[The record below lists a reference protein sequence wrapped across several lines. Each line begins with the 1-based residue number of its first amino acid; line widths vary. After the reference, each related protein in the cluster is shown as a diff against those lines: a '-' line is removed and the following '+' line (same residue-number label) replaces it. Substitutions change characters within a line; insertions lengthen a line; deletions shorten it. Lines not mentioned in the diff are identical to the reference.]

1 MSHLDSK
8 RGARLLIHAL
18 VLCLAAFAQSAR
30 AQQQQQ
36 QTPTTRQTPQDDVIR
51 VETEL
56 VHTDVMVFDKS
67 GKFVEGLGREQFQVM
82 VDGKPVPVAFF
93 DSIEHGAAP
102 LEPPRISGANGAAA
116 ATAGA
121 PAVAR
126 PRARGRYVAFFLDD
140 VHLSAPSLERVRKTV
155 SKFLEHGMGPDD
167 RVMIATATGQLGFLQ
182 QFVDHKGVVKL
193 ALARVVYKPFIV
205 RDAGEQIPMTEYQ
218 AIRVD
223 SGDRDA
229 LTQFAGLLMQ
239 QTNAGKNVAVGVG
252 PPGGGTSIYS
262 KTTNGGQVGMTREQ
276 AERMVRERAQLMLK
290 ESASYSMG
298 TLTALESLM
307 RAASQLP
314 GRKLVFFVSDG
325 FYLNDR
331 NTDFSDRLKSIADA
345 ALRAGVVVYT
355 LDARGLNTSEIDAS
369 SNRADQVGNLS
380 RVNVG
385 DLASSQAPLTTLA
398 SDTGGRANIN
408 TYGFDEAVARALE
421 DTSRYYRIA
430 WKPELD
436 EQKGAKFKRVEVS
449 VVGHPDLTVRLP
461 RGYMSALA
469 AASTPKPSAKS
480 EPKPSDA
487 SKPAEAKSPEAKA
500 IEEDFR
506 AAFGAASPLHAL
518 PTVLSTSFVDV
529 PGTGGVLM
537 SSVQVSTDMLDYG
550 ADGKQPA
557 AVDVGG
563 AIWNDQGKTA
573 GGFKTRLNV
582 TPIAAAAA
590 AASPGGGQSGVIYNA
605 HTPLAPGFYLVKVA
619 ARDSRGRQMGT
630 ASQWVEIPD
639 LSKKQLALSSLHLG
653 GRAVG
658 GEKAGAAPQ
667 IQFSVDRRFSRSAKL
682 DFLAFIYNARSSGG
696 ATVDLAANVRVTR
709 DGRVVVSA
717 PPIKIAPPA
726 QTDLARIPFTGVISL
741 GQLPPGRYEL
751 ELEINDNSAKTSAA
765 QRVAFDIE

>member
-8 RGARLLIHAL
+8 SGARLLIHAL
-18 VLCLAAFAQSAR
+18 VLCLVAFAQSAR
-30 AQQQQQ
+30 AQQPQ
-36 QTPTTRQTPQDDVIR
+36 QTPTTTPPPQDDVIR

-56 VHTDVMVFDKS
+56 VHTDVTVFDKS

-93 DSIEHGAAP
+93 DSVAHGAAP
-102 LEPPRISGANGAAA
+102 LEPARVSGANGAS
-116 ATAGA
+116 ATAMA
-121 PAVAR
+121 ASAVAR
-126 PRARGRYVAFFLDD
+126 PRARGRHVAFFLDD

-155 SKFLEHGMGPDD
+155 SKFLDNGMGPDD

-205 RDAGEQIPMTEYQ
+205 RDAGEQVPMTEYQ

-229 LTQFAGLLMQ
+229 ITQFAGLLMQ
-239 QTNAGKNVAVGVG
+239 QSSAGKTPVGVG
-252 PPGGGTSIYS
+252 PPGGGSIYTKPS
-262 KTTNGGQVGMTREQ
+262 NGQPIGMTREQ
-276 AERMVRERAQLMLK
+276 AERMVRERAQLMLR
-290 ESASYSMG
+290 ESSAYSMG

-314 GRKLVFFVSDG
+314 GRKLLFFVSDG

-345 ALRAGVVVYT
+345 ALRAGVVIYT
-355 LDARGLNTSEIDAS
+355 LDARGLNTSETDAS
-369 SNRADQVGNLS
+369 SNRADQVGKLS
-380 RVNVG
+380 RANVG

-421 DTSRYYRIA
+421 ESSSYYRIA

-449 VVGHPDLTVRLP
+449 VVGRPDLTVRLP

-469 AASTPKPSAKS
+469 AVSSPKPATKS
-480 EPKPSDA
+480 EP
-487 SKPAEAKSPEAKA
+487 KPAEAKSPEAKA

-506 AAFGAASPLHAL
+506 AAFGSASPLRAL

-529 PGTGGVLM
+529 PGTGGVLT
-537 SSVQVSTDMLDYG
+537 SSVQVSIDGLDYG

-563 AIWNDQGKTA
+563 AIWNDQGKNA

-582 TPIAAAAA
+582 TPMAS
-590 AASPGGGQSGVIYNA
+590 AASSVEQPGVIYNA
-605 HTPLAPGFYLVKVA
+605 RTPLAPGFYLVKVA

-639 LSKKQLALSSLHLG
+639 LSKRQLALSSLHLG

-696 ATVDLAANVRVTR
+696 SAVDLAANVRVTR

-741 GQLPPGRYEL
+741 GRLPPGRYEL

-765 QRVAFDIE
+765 QRVAFDID

>member
-8 RGARLLIHAL
+8 RGSRLLLQAL

-30 AQQQQQ
+30 AQQPQ
-36 QTPTTRQTPQDDVIR
+36 QTPTTQPQDDVIR

-93 DSIEHGAAP
+93 DSIAHGAAP
-102 LEPPRISGANGAAA
+102 LEPARASGANGA
-116 ATAGA
+116 TAA
-121 PAVAR
+121 PAAAR

-182 QFVDHKGVVKL
+182 QFVDHKGVVRL

-218 AIRVD
+218 AIRID

-229 LTQFAGLLMQ
+229 MTQFAGLLMQ
-239 QTNAGKNVAVGVG
+239 QTNAGKQPVGVG
-252 PPGGGTSIYS
+252 PPGGGPSVYS
-262 KTTNGGQVGMTREQ
+262 KTNNGREIGLTREQ

-290 ESASYSMG
+290 ESSAYSMG

-345 ALRAGVVVYT
+345 ALRAGVIIYT
-355 LDARGLNTSEIDAS
+355 LDARGLNTSEIDAA
-369 SNRADQVGNLS
+369 SNRADHVGNLS
-380 RVNVG
+380 RANVG

-408 TYGFDEAVARALE
+408 TYGFDEAVSRALE
-421 DTSRYYRIA
+421 ETSSYYRIA
-430 WKPELD
+430 WKPELE

-449 VVGHPDLTVRLP
+449 VVGRPELTVRLP

-469 AASTPKPSAKS
+469 AASSPKPATKS
-480 EPKPSDA
+480 EPKS
-487 SKPAEAKSPEAKA
+487 AEAKSPEAKA

-506 AAFGAASPLHAL
+506 AAFGSASPLRAL
-518 PTVLSTSFVDV
+518 PTV
-529 PGTGGVLM
+529 
-537 SSVQVSTDMLDYG
+537 
-550 ADGKQPA
+550 
-557 AVDVGG
+557 
-563 AIWNDQGKTA
+563 
-573 GGFKTRLNV
+573 
-582 TPIAAAAA
+582 
-590 AASPGGGQSGVIYNA
+590 
-605 HTPLAPGFYLVKVA
+605 
-619 ARDSRGRQMGT
+619 
-630 ASQWVEIPD
+630 
-639 LSKKQLALSSLHLG
+639 
-653 GRAVG
+653 
-658 GEKAGAAPQ
+658 
-667 IQFSVDRRFSRSAKL
+667 
-682 DFLAFIYNARSSGG
+682 
-696 ATVDLAANVRVTR
+696 
-709 DGRVVVSA
+709 
-717 PPIKIAPPA
+717 
-726 QTDLARIPFTGVISL
+726 
-741 GQLPPGRYEL
+741 
-751 ELEINDNSAKTSAA
+751 
-765 QRVAFDIE
+765 

>member
-8 RGARLLIHAL
+8 RGARLLLSAL
-18 VLCLAAFAQSAR
+18 LLCLASFAQSAQ
-30 AQQQQQ
+30 AQQQQ
-36 QTPTTRQTPQDDVIR
+36 QTPTTTQQTPQDDVIR

-93 DSIEHGAAP
+93 DNVEHGAAP
-102 LEPPRISGANGAAA
+102 LEPARASGAKG

-182 QFVDHKGVVKL
+182 QFVDHKGVVEL

-223 SGDRDA
+223 AGDRDA
-229 LTQFAGLLMQ
+229 ITQFAGLLLQ
-239 QTNAGKNVAVGVG
+239 QSNAGKSAGVGIG
-252 PPGGGTSIYS
+252 PPGGGPSVYS

-276 AERMVRERAQLMLK
+276 AERMVRERAQLMLR
-290 ESASYSMG
+290 ETSVYSMG
-298 TLTALESLM
+298 TLAALESLM

-314 GRKLVFFVSDG
+314 GRKLLFFVSDG

-345 ALRAGVVVYT
+345 ALRAGVVIYT
-355 LDARGLNTSEIDAS
+355 LDARGLSTSEIDAS
-369 SNRADQVGNLS
+369 SNRADQVGKLS
-380 RVNVG
+380 RTNVG
-385 DLASSQAPLTTLA
+385 DLASSQAPLMTLA

-421 DTSRYYRIA
+421 ETSSYYRIA

-449 VVGHPDLTVRLP
+449 VVGRPDLTVRLP

-469 AASTPKPSAKS
+469 GASAPPKPATRS

-487 SKPAEAKSPEAKA
+487 SKPSEAKSPEAKA

-506 AAFGAASPLHAL
+506 AAFGSASPLRAL

-529 PGTGGVLM
+529 PGTGGVLT
-537 SSVQVSTDMLDYG
+537 SSVQVSIDGLDYG

-563 AIWNDQGKTA
+563 AIWNDQGKSA

-582 TPIAAAAA
+582 TPM
-590 AASPGGGQSGVIYNA
+590 ASAVSSIEQPGVIYNA
-605 HTPLAPGFYLVKVA
+605 RTPLAPGFYLVKVA

-658 GEKAGAAPQ
+658 GEKTGAAPQ

-696 ATVDLAANVRVTR
+696 SALDLAASVRVMR

-751 ELEINDNSAKTSAA
+751 ELEINDNSAKSSAA
-765 QRVAFDIE
+765 QRVAFDID

>member
-18 VLCLAAFAQSAR
+18 VLCLVAFAQSAR
-30 AQQQQQ
+30 AQQQQPQ
-36 QTPTTRQTPQDDVIR
+36 QTPTTQPQDDVIR

-93 DSIEHGAAP
+93 DSVAHGAAP
-102 LEPPRISGANGAAA
+102 LEPARASGANGATA

-155 SKFLEHGMGPDD
+155 SKFLDNGMGPDD

-223 SGDRDA
+223 AGDRDA
-229 LTQFAGLLMQ
+229 ITQFAGLLMQ
-239 QTNAGKNVAVGVG
+239 QSNAGKSVAVGVG
-252 PPGGGTSIYS
+252 PPSGGSVFT
-262 KTTNGGQVGMTREQ
+262 KQTNGQPLGLTREQ
-276 AERMVRERAQLMLK
+276 AERMVRERAQLMLR
-290 ESASYSMG
+290 ESSTYSMG

-314 GRKLVFFVSDG
+314 GRKLLFFVSDG

-331 NTDFSDRLKSIADA
+331 NTDFSDRLKGIADA

-355 LDARGLNTSEIDAS
+355 LDARGLNTSETDAS
-369 SNRADQVGNLS
+369 SNRADQVGKLS
-380 RVNVG
+380 RANVG
-385 DLASSQAPLTTLA
+385 DLISSQAPLTTLA

-408 TYGFDEAVARALE
+408 AYGFDEAVARALE
-421 DTSRYYRIA
+421 ETSSYYRIA

-449 VVGHPDLTVRLP
+449 VVGRPDLTVRLP

-469 AASTPKPSAKS
+469 AASSPKPAAKS
-480 EPKPSDA
+480 EP
-487 SKPAEAKSPEAKA
+487 KPAEAKSPEAKA

-506 AAFGAASPLHAL
+506 AAFGSASPLRAL

-529 PGTGGVLM
+529 PGTGGVLT
-537 SSVQVSTDMLDYG
+537 SSVQVSIDGLDYG

-563 AIWNDQGKTA
+563 AIWNDQGKNA

-582 TPIAAAAA
+582 TPMASA
-590 AASPGGGQSGVIYNA
+590 AASSGGEHPGVIYNA
-605 HTPLAPGFYLVKVA
+605 RTPLAPGFYLVKVA

-696 ATVDLAANVRVTR
+696 SAVDLAANVRVTR
-709 DGRVVVSA
+709 DGRVIVSA

-765 QRVAFDIE
+765 QRVSFDID

>member
-8 RGARLLIHAL
+8 RGARLLLQAL

-30 AQQQQQ
+30 AQQPQ
-36 QTPTTRQTPQDDVIR
+36 QTPTTQQTTQDDVIR

-93 DSIEHGAAP
+93 DSVEHGAAP
-102 LEPPRISGANGAAA
+102 LEPARVSGANGAATT
-116 ATAGA
+116 ATAA
-121 PAVAR
+121 SAVAR

-155 SKFLEHGMGPDD
+155 SKFLENGMGPDD

-193 ALARVVYKPFIV
+193 ALTRVVYKPFIV

-223 SGDRDA
+223 AGDRDA
-229 LTQFAGLLMQ
+229 ITQFAGLLLQ
-239 QTNAGKNVAVGVG
+239 QSNAGKSAPVGIG
-252 PPGGGTSIYS
+252 PPGGGPSVYS
-262 KTTNGGQVGMTREQ
+262 KTTNGGQIGMTREQ
-276 AERMVRERAQLMLK
+276 AERMVRERAQLMLR
-290 ESASYSMG
+290 ESSVYSMG

-345 ALRAGVVVYT
+345 ALRAGVVIYT

-369 SNRADQVGNLS
+369 SNRADQVGKLS
-380 RVNVG
+380 RANVG

-421 DTSRYYRIA
+421 ETSSYYRIA

-449 VVGHPDLTVRLP
+449 VVGRPDLTVRLP

-469 AASTPKPSAKS
+469 AASTPKPAAKT

-487 SKPAEAKSPEAKA
+487 SKPSEAKSPEAKA

-506 AAFGAASPLHAL
+506 AAFGAASPLRAL

-529 PGTGGVLM
+529 PDKGGVLT
-537 SSVQVSTDMLDYG
+537 SSVQVSTDALDYG

-590 AASPGGGQSGVIYNA
+590 ASGGEQPGVIYNA

-630 ASQWVEIPD
+630 ASHWVEIPD

-696 ATVDLAANVRVTR
+696 AAVDLAANVRVTR

-741 GQLPPGRYEL
+741 GKLPPGRYEL
-751 ELEINDNSAKTSAA
+751 ELEINDNSAKTAAA

>member
-30 AQQQQQ
+30 AQQPQ
-36 QTPTTRQTPQDDVIR
+36 QTPTTQPQDDVIR

-56 VHTDVMVFDKS
+56 VRTDVMVFDKS
-67 GKFVEGLGREQFQVM
+67 GKFVDGLGREQFQVM

-93 DSIEHGAAP
+93 DSVAHGAAP
-102 LEPPRISGANGAAA
+102 LEPARASGANGAAA
-116 ATAGA
+116 AS
-121 PAVAR
+121 AVAR

-167 RVMIATATGQLGFLQ
+167 LVMITTATGQLGFLQ
-182 QFVDHKGVVKL
+182 QFVDNRGVVKL
-193 ALARVVYKPFIV
+193 ALSRVVYKPFVV
-205 RDAGEQIPMTEYQ
+205 RDTEQVSMTEYQ
-218 AIRVD
+218 ALRVD
-223 SGDRDA
+223 AGDRDA
-229 LTQFAGLLMQ
+229 LTQFASLLLA
-239 QTNAGKNVAVGVG
+239 QTNPGKTAVGLG
-252 PPGGGTSIYS
+252 PPSGGPVAST
-262 KTTNGGQVGMTREQ
+262 KPNNGQQIGMTREQ
-276 AERMVRERAQLMLK
+276 AEGMVRERAQLILK
-290 ESASYSMG
+290 QTSSYSMG
-298 TLTALESLM
+298 TLAALESLM

-355 LDARGLNTSEIDAS
+355 LDARGLNTGETDAS
-369 SNRADQVGNLS
+369 SNRPDQVGKLS

-398 SDTGGRANIN
+398 SDTGGRATIN
-408 TYGFDEAVARALE
+408 SYGFDEAVTHALE
-421 DTSRYYRIA
+421 ETSSYYRIA
-430 WKPELD
+430 WKPELE

-449 VVGHPDLTVRLP
+449 VVGRPDLTVRLP

-469 AASTPKPSAKS
+469 AASGPKPTAKS

-487 SKPAEAKSPEAKA
+487 KPSEAKSPEAKA

-506 AAFGAASPLHAL
+506 AAFGAASPLRAL

-529 PGTGGVLM
+529 PGTGGVLT
-537 SSVQVSTDMLDYG
+537 SSVQVSTDGLDYG

-582 TPIAAAAA
+582 TPIAAAG
-590 AASPGGGQSGVIYNA
+590 ASGGEHPGVIYNA
-605 HTPLAPGFYLVKVA
+605 HTPLAPGFYLVKIA

-696 ATVDLAANVRVTR
+696 AAVDLAANVRVTR
-709 DGRVVVSA
+709 DGRAIVSA

-751 ELEINDNSAKTSAA
+751 EIEINDNSAKTSAA

>member
-30 AQQQQQ
+30 AQQSQ
-36 QTPTTRQTPQDDVIR
+36 QTPTQQQPPQDDVIR

-93 DSIEHGAAP
+93 DSVAHGAAP
-102 LEPPRISGANGAAA
+102 LEPARASGANGAAA
-116 ATAGA
+116 ATAVA
-121 PAVAR
+121 AAVAR

-155 SKFLEHGMGPDD
+155 SKFLENGMGPDD

-182 QFVDHKGVVKL
+182 QFVDHKGVVNL
-193 ALARVVYKPFIV
+193 ALTRVVYKPFIV
-205 RDAGEQIPMTEYQ
+205 RDNAANIGMTEYQ
-218 AIRVD
+218 ALRID
-223 SGDRDA
+223 AGDRDA
-229 LTQFAGLLMQ
+229 LSQYVDLMLS
-239 QTNAGKNVAVGVG
+239 QTNVTKTPVGLG
-252 PPGGGTSIYS
+252 PPGGGSVYS
-262 KTTNGGQVGMTREQ
+262 KQSKGLEVGVTREQ
-276 AERMVRERAQLMLK
+276 AERAVRERAQLILK
-290 ESASYSMG
+290 ETSSYSMG
-298 TLTALESLM
+298 TLTALEGLM
-307 RAASQLP
+307 RGTSQFP

-325 FYLNDR
+325 FYLNDK
-331 NTDFSDRLKSIADA
+331 NTDFSDRLKNIADA
-345 ALRAGVVVYT
+345 ALRAGVVIYT
-355 LDARGLNTSEIDAS
+355 IDARGLNTGETDAS
-369 SNRADQVGNLS
+369 SNRSDPIGRLS
-380 RVNVG
+380 RANTG

-408 TYGFDEAVARALE
+408 TYGFDEAVSRALE
-421 DTSRYYRIA
+421 ETSSYYRIA

-449 VVGHPDLTVRLP
+449 VVGRPDLTVRLP

-469 AASTPKPSAKS
+469 AASSPKPAAKS
-480 EPKPSDA
+480 EPKSADA
-487 SKPAEAKSPEAKA
+487 SKPSEAKSPEAKA

-506 AAFGAASPLHAL
+506 AAFGAASPLRAL

-529 PGTGGVLM
+529 PGTGGVLT
-537 SSVQVSTDMLDYG
+537 SSVQVSIDGLDYG

-590 AASPGGGQSGVIYNA
+590 SGGEQPGVIYNA
-605 HTPLAPGFYLVKVA
+605 HTPLPPGFYLVKVA
-619 ARDSRGRQMGT
+619 ARDARGRQMGS
-630 ASQWVEIPD
+630 ASHWVEIPD

-682 DFLAFIYNARSSGG
+682 DFLAFIYNARSSG
-696 ATVDLAANVRVTR
+696 AAVDLAASVRVTR